1 MICSSPKNCHI
12 TGDAA
17 DLNRCDVSR
26 IPGSRSSYSPGRS
39 WNCCATGLDQTNF
52 DNAAHFVTVAI
63 DPAFTTWVELKQLSK
78 YILSG
83 GGGTADRGFKVVWG
97 RIGRRVRGKA
107 V

>member
-26 IPGSRSSYSPGRS
+26 IRGSRSSYSRGRS
-39 WNCCATGLDQTNF
+39 WNCCAMGLDQTNF

-63 DPAFTTWVELKQLSK
+63 DPTFTTWVELKQLSK

-83 GGGTADRGFKVVWG
+83 GSRTADRVLKVVWG
-97 RIGRRVRGKA
+97 RIGRSVRSNA